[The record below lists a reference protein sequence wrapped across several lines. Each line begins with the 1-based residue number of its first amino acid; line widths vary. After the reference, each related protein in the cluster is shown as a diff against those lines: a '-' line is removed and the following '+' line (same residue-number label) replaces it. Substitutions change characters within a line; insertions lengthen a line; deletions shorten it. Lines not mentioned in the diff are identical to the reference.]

1 MANFK
6 THLTIAA
13 IASTGAAIIAVDAQ
27 LIKLTETPWFIF
39 LGIIGGMLPDIDAS
53 NSKPVRLLFTT
64 LALMSAVTLVRS
76 VQHDYVSYQVLIM
89 AAATYALV
97 RYGVFALFNRLTTHR
112 GVFHSLLAALFFGLM
127 MTCASHY
134 FLRGNITHAWLNGVF
149 ITLGFI
155 VHLLLDEAYSV
166 DLVNKRM
173 KKSFGTALKL
183 FSYNNIG
190 ASVLMTLG
198 TLALY
203 NLAPTPEPLIRL
215 FKVSHW
221 QDVLAPLIKSL

>member
-1 MANFK
+1 
-6 THLTIAA
+6 
-13 IASTGAAIIAVDAQ
+13 
-27 LIKLTETPWFIF
+27 
-39 LGIIGGMLPDIDAS
+39 
-53 NSKPVRLLFTT
+53 
-64 LALMSAVTLVRS
+64 
-76 VQHDYVSYQVLIM
+76 
-89 AAATYALV
+89 
-97 RYGVFALFNRLTTHR
+97 
-112 GVFHSLLAALFFGLM
+112 VFHSLLAALFFGLM